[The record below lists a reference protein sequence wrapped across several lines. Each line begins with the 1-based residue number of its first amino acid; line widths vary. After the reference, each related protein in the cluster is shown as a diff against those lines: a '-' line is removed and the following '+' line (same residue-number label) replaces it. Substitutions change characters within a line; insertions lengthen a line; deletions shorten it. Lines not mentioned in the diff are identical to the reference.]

1 MMRSSV
7 FLMLLSAAVCF
18 SCNRD
23 KADQPSGVYK
33 LSYGDSILYL
43 RSSGSQ
49 TYLPT
54 EVRPGTYSAFPE
66 GIDIDPVT
74 GAIRVDN
81 SETGLRYRITH
92 TATDGTVTSTNVV
105 LSGITF
111 FDHYFHL
118 STGDSIA
125 YPVYN
130 ASENKVL
137 PVAGSTFDEGN
148 NANSGGCSVRTDN
161 GRINLSASVR
171 NGVFGNTPQNDVRKD
186 FDIFYRL
193 NDGSNRSLNKL
204 KVRMYYYE
212 YMADVPADLLQT
224 LQDRETDGVFLRSNQ
239 ATVSMAASRIAR
251 STKPRPPC
259 VIIIAH

>member
-1 MMRSSV
+1 MMRSC
-7 FLMLLSAAVCF
+7 FFLLMLAAVAWT
-18 SCNRD
+18 SCNPD
-23 KADQPSGVYK
+23 HSTQPNGVYK

-43 RSSGSQ
+43 RSSGNQ
-49 TYLPT
+49 IYNPT
-54 EVRPGTYSAFPE
+54 EVRPGTYTAFPE
-66 GIDIDPVT
+66 GIDIDPVS

-105 LSGITF
+105 VSGITF

-130 ASENKVL
+130 ASASKVL
-137 PVAGSTFDEGN
+137 PVAGSTFDDGN
-148 NANSGGCSVRTDN
+148 SANSGGCSVRTDN
-161 GRINLSASVR
+161 GRINLNACVR
-171 NGVFGNTPQNDVRKD
+171 NGVFGNTPQNDVRRD

-193 NDGSNRSLNKL
+193 NDGSNKTLNKL
-204 KVRMYYYE
+204 KVRLYYYE
-212 YMADVPADLLQT
+212 FMSDVPPDILQT
-224 LQDRETDGVFLRSNQ
+224 LQDRETDGVFLRENQ
-239 ATVSMAASRIAR
+239 ATVSMVAARIAR